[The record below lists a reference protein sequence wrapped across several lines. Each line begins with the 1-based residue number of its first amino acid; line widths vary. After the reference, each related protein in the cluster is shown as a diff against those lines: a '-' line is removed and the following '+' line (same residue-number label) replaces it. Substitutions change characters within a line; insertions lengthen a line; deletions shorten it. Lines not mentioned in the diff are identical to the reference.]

1 MRFGKDNLSKLALGG
16 IDYSITKPVVNGTVA
31 DENSHRARKFATVG
45 HPNPWSSARAAKL
58 MCTIRQD
65 HCGLIPEDPKTS
77 AIKNARI
84 QGNVPIAR
92 IPRIIHAT
100 RQQCIRK
107 LRQGDNTPQW
117 VMHAESAGRMNVRN
131 YTAQLLQSNAASSP
145 KTVEKRRGPSTA
157 SLEVEL

>member
-1 MRFGKDNLSKLALGG
+1 MRFGKDNLSKLALGS
-16 IDYSITKPVVNGTVA
+16 IDYSITKPVVNGTVT
-31 DENSHRARKFATVG
+31 DGNSHRARKFAPVG
-45 HPNPWSSARAAKL
+45 HPNPWSSARAPKL
-58 MCTIRQD
+58 MCTIPQD

-77 AIKNARI
+77 AIKHARI

-92 IPRIIHAT
+92 IPRIHAT
-100 RQQCIRK
+100 RQQCIRT
-107 LRQGDNTPQW
+107 RRHGDNTPQW